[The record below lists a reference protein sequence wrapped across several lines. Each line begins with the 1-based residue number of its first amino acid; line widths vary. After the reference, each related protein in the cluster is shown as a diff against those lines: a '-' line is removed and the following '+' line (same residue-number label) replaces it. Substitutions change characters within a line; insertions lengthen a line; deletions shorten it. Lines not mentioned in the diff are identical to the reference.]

1 MAITAGQVK
10 ELRELTGA
18 GMLDSKKALEA
29 SNGNID
35 EAVEYLRK
43 KGLASAEKKAGRIAA
58 EGICEALVSADG
70 KSAVVVEV
78 NSETDFV
85 AKNEKFRNYVAEVC
99 EQALKTKAKNIEE
112 FLDEKWEKDPS
123 KTVKE
128 QLAAMI
134 AVIGEN
140 MHIRRFEKAIADD
153 GFVMSYIHGNG
164 RIGVLLAVKA
174 DKVTDNLKEMAKN
187 LCMQIAALSPK
198 AIDESELSDEM
209 KQHEKEILL
218 EAARNEKP
226 DANEKVLEG
235 MVAGRFNKQLKD
247 ICLLNQVYVR
257 AEDGKQPVAK
267 YIEEVAKKDGANI
280 KLTKFIRFETGE
292 GLEKKNEDF
301 AAEVAAQMK

>member
-58 EGICEALVSADG
+58 EGICDTLVSKDG
-70 KSAVVVEV
+70 KEAVVVEV

-85 AKNEKFRNYVAEVC
+85 AKNEKFRNYVSEVC
-99 EQALKTKAKNIEE
+99 EQALKTKANSIEE

-140 MHIRRFEKAIADD
+140 MHIRRFEKALAQD

-164 RIGVLLAVKA
+164 RIGVLLSVKT
-174 DKVTDNLKEMAKN
+174 DKVTDNVKEMAKN

-257 AEDGKQPVAK
+257 AEDGKQPVEK
-267 YIEEVAKKDGANI
+267 YIEEVAKKEGANI
-280 KLTKFIRFETGE
+280 KLTKFVRFETGE